1 MRTWD
6 RPAVTTQRKMAASRL
21 WAAFFGVSFAS
32 GLALASAVRWRNFSG
47 GQSLLPALQAP
58 AHGAAVATQHTT
70 RPWEPLGRALAP
82 AAPPSSSRHVTSTS
96 SSAQASEQA
105 SKVAAPQEG
114 GVAKGPISMSPAPDD
129 TAADPSAME
138 EPIGWLNASPAEA
151 DASEEWGDVPPPQS
165 GAPGWL
171 DSTESAEDDMKAEEQ
186 HRGEAA
192 PPAAGAKPR
201 LGAAGGKSTS
211 RGEGEEDGCPRIP
224 ANSPAAVAVLR
235 ATAAAQSAAADA
247 ANAAAQAATAAADA
261 SAAAARVEAGGGGS
275 GFSTGDGDGATM
287 PFDELDTNIVITA
300 TRMAT
305 HAAAVARDAAKA
317 AANAAAAAVAAG
329 GPCRGGGPR
338 AGV

>member
-1 MRTWD
+1 MGTWD

-21 WAAFFGVSFAS
+21 WAAFAGVSLAS

-58 AHGAAVATQHTT
+58 SHGAAVATQHSTK
-70 RPWEPLGRALAP
+70 PWERPLSPSSPPSTRQVTGQ
-82 AAPPSSSRHVTSTS
+82 PSSSAAVNG
-96 SSAQASEQA
+96 QP
-105 SKVAAPQEG
+105 SKVTASQGGAA
-114 GVAKGPISMSPAPDD
+114 KSPISGPEGQHAADDAP
-129 TAADPSAME
+129 ADPSAME
-138 EPIGWLNASPAEA
+138 EPIGWLNASPAQA

-171 DSTESAEDDMKAEEQ
+171 ESTESAEDDARAEEQ
-186 HRGEAA
+186 HRTEA
-192 PPAAGAKPR
+192 PPAGAKSR
-201 LGAAGGKSTS
+201 LGAAAGKPAAS
-211 RGEGEEDGCPRIP
+211 RGETPNDDGCARIP

-275 GFSTGDGDGATM
+275 RGFSTGADGDETTM

-317 AANAAAAAVAAG
+317 AASAASAAVAAS
-329 GPCRGGGPR
+329 GPCRGGPSSG
-338 AGV
+338 A